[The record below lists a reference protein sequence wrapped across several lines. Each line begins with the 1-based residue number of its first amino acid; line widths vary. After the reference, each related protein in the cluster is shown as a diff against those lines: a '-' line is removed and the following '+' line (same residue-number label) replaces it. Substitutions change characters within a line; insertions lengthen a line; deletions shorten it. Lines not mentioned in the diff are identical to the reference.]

1 MNLAEKNVLVVGTGI
16 SGIAACELL
25 LDKKIRVTLFDGNK
39 DLDLEKVYEKSEKLR
54 IKRKKS
60 AANGSAFLLRE
71 SEFYSAEYPKLLTKA
86 SMCWPALH
94 RGHSRES

>member
-54 IKRKKS
+54 TVPV
-60 AANGSAFLLRE
+60 LLGD
-71 SEFYSAEYPKLLTKA
+71 LTEEQMEQFDVTVLSGKPYA
-86 SMCWPALH
+86 
-94 RGHSRES
+94 